1 MNNELK
7 KKDQVID
14 WRNSELEIKKVTRD
28 DQIDKKQKQ
37 KKSNKIYYYHVYKG
51 NYPHHIEKALE
62 IRGVWKKIDV

>member
-28 DQIDKKQKQ
+28 DQIDKK
-37 KKSNKIYYYHVYKG
+37 
-51 NYPHHIEKALE
+51 
-62 IRGVWKKIDV
+62 